1 MKMKVRVYSEKDKT
15 RWDDF
20 ISTSKNG
27 TFLFYRDYM
36 EYHSDRFKD
45 HSLIVEDE
53 RGVIVS
59 LFPANLKENIL
70 ESHGGLT
77 FGGFVMDMGMTT
89 PLMLDTFSGVLDFLK
104 DNGLSRVIYK
114 TIPFIYHLIPA
125 EEDRYALYV
134 NDAKLIRRD
143 VLSVLELSSAIP
155 YQLRRQRGIKRAQ
168 KNGLY
173 WLQSD
178 KFQTFWTILSNNLE
192 TKHKVKPVHTANE
205 IELLSSRFKD
215 NIKLYASFKDDIML
229 GGLIVYESQN
239 VAHIQY
245 TACSEEG
252 KNMGALDIL
261 IDSIINE
268 VYREKKKY
276 IDFGV
281 STEREGRYLNVGLI
295 EQKEGFGAR
304 SVVHDFYEIVFSR
317 DRVNS

>member
-1 MKMKVRVYSEKDKT
+1 MQVQVYSQKDKT
-15 RWDDF
+15 KWDDF

-45 HSLIVEDE
+45 FSLIVENDK
-53 RGVIVS
+53 GTIVS
-59 LFPANLKENIL
+59 LFPAHRSGDVL

-77 FGGFVMDMGMTT
+77 YGGFVMGMNMTM
-89 PLMLDTFSGVLDFLK
+89 PLMLNTFAGVLEFLRK
-104 DNGLSRVIYK
+104 KGLSSVIYK

-134 NDAKLIRRD
+134 NNAKLIRRD
-143 VLSVLELSSAIP
+143 VLSVLELGRILP
-155 YQLRRQRGIKRAQ
+155 FQLRRQRGIKKAR

-173 WLQSD
+173 WHQSD
-178 KFQTFWTILSNNLE
+178 KFQKFWTILSNNLE
-192 TKHKVKPVHTANE
+192 TKHKIKPVHTANE
-205 IELLSSRFKD
+205 IEILNSRFKD
-215 NIKLYASFKDDIML
+215 NIKLFASFKDDMMF
-229 GGLIVYESQN
+229 GGIIVYESQN

-261 IDSIINE
+261 IDFLINE
-268 VYREKKKY
+268 IYRGRKKY

-281 STEREGRYLNVGLI
+281 STEKEGRYLNVGLI
-295 EQKEGFGAR
+295 DQKEGFGAR
-304 SVVHDFYEIVFSR
+304 SVMHDFYEITLK
-317 DRVNS
+317 